1 MHDVLT
7 TGKGLRKRSIKIKN
21 RQKLQSLLCMQ
32 KFILLKLQGHRVLF
46 ALAVR
51 QEGTSGGVFG
61 RAHPARKRTATLSFV
76 VLSVSFQTKALVAL
90 AAREPLLFVRADIV
104 LGSGKSAMNK

>member
-1 MHDVLT
+1 MHFARCPDGRQRV
-7 TGKGLRKRSIKIKN
+7 KKKSIKIKKDEN
-21 RQKLQSLLCMQ
+21 CSHYCA
-32 KFILLKLQGHRVLF
+32 FILLKLQGYRVLF

-61 RAHPARKRTATLSFV
+61 RAHPARKCPATLSFV

-90 AAREPLLFVRADIV
+90 AAREPLLFVRADVV
-104 LGSGKSAMNK
+104 LGSGKSTLNK